1 MRGRRPSG
9 GGGVRDVTYWSKLG
23 RGRLSRRRAVALAA
37 ATTGTALAAACG
49 RGAAKPSGGAS
60 TGAAGAA
67 KPVYGGQI
75 NDRQLTDPFDFDP
88 TGKPTNNRSPVAQC
102 YDSLLSFKATPDT
115 PYNAVILM
123 PGLAERYEAPDGQT
137 FTFHLRKGIRFH
149 DLKPVNGREVTSAD
163 LKWSM
168 EYISR
173 TGQFKDNKKLF
184 PALYSDSFQG
194 LTEIQTPDPNTVVYR
209 FSDPLAP
216 FLNYCAAEWNPVL
229 AHEVFEQDGNFSTNL
244 VGTGPFF
251 RDAAASQNGQR
262 SVYRKNPNYF
272 IQGIPYVDQLNELDL
287 KDDAT
292 ALAAFQTKQLDLIES
307 RTVTGLGGPDVIKR
321 AVPDAVIFEDLMKSK
336 LLALGT
342 DKPPLNDL
350 RIRQA
355 LNMSID
361 RDDFIKTMTAAKGQ
375 WALASALPGLFSDQ
389 EIRQITRYDPEG
401 AKKLVADAGYPNGVD
416 IELIFPTQKYGQ
428 EHLTQVQLLQA
439 QAKKGTINIKLT
451 PLEDSTESKRQKEGD
466 FQLDLLP
473 STVKAGDLD
482 GIIFALYYSTSGS
495 NYGHVR
501 DPKLDQMLVAQRRE
515 MDTNK
520 RKDLIRQAVRYI
532 NEQVYGIGLYDA
544 PEYWP
549 WHPYLRNFAL
559 NVAQLYQHYLNTWVA
574 K

>member
-1 MRGRRPSG
+1 MGEQTYWQQWSGRRLT
-9 GGGVRDVTYWSKLG
+9 R
-23 RGRLSRRRAVALAA
+23 RGALAGA
-37 ATTGTALAAACG
+37 GLAALAAACG
-49 RGAAKPSGGAS
+49 QGGGSGSKPSGAP
-60 TGAAGAA
+60 AAT

-102 YDSLLSFKATPDT
+102 YNSLLAFKATPDT
-115 PYNAVILM
+115 PYYSLVLL
-123 PGLAERYEAPDGQT
+123 PSLAERYEAPDGQT
-137 FTFHLRKGIRFH
+137 FSFHLRKGIRFH

-173 TGQFKDNKKLF
+173 TGPFKDNQKLF

-194 LTEIQTPDPNTVVYR
+194 LDEIQTPDAYTVVYK
-209 FSDPLAP
+209 FGAPLAP

-229 AHEVFEQDGNFSTNL
+229 AHEVYDQDGNFSTHL
-244 VGTGPFF
+244 IGTGPFYH
-251 RDAAASQNGQR
+251 DTAASQNGQR
-262 SVYRKNPNYF
+262 SVYRRHPNYF
-272 IQGIPYVDQLNELDL
+272 LQGLPYIDQLNEIDL

-292 ALAAFQTKQLDLIES
+292 ALAAFQTRQLDLLES
-307 RTVTGLGGPDVIKR
+307 RTVTGLGGPDIIKR

-336 LLALGT
+336 LLALGVG
-342 DKPPLNDL
+342 KPPLNDV

-361 RDDFIKTMTAAKGQ
+361 RDEFIKTLTAGKGQ
-375 WALASALPGLFSDQ
+375 WALASAIPGLFSDQ
-389 EIRQITRYDPEG
+389 EIKQITKYDPEG

-416 IELIFPTQKYGQ
+416 IELIYPTQKYGQ
-428 EHLTQVQLLQA
+428 EQIDQVQLIQS
-439 QAKKGTINIKLT
+439 QVKKGNINIKLT
-451 PLEDSTESKRQKEGD
+451 PLEDSTESKRQKLGD

-473 STVKAGDLD
+473 SSIKAGDID

-495 NYGHVR
+495 NYGHIR
-501 DPKLDQMLVAQRRE
+501 DPKLDQMLLAQRRE
-515 MDTNK
+515 MDPNK
-520 RKDLIRQAVRYI
+520 RKDLIKQTVRYI

-549 WHPYLRNFAL
+549 WHSYLKNFAL
-559 NVAQLYQHYLNTWVA
+559 NFAQLSPHYLNTWVA